1 MISGLASKI
10 FSLALAVLVIGV
22 NIYFVFQYV
31 VGLNIT
37 AWYFITGIIVG
48 AIGYLLLCLY
58 LIIDMIINMGGERL
72 ATFSIVQM
80 FFSPTSIDYSEMR
93 DP

>member
-1 MISGLASKI
+1 MS
-10 FSLALAVLVIGV
+10 LAVLVIGV

-37 AWYFITGIIVG
+37 AWYFITGIIVV
-48 AIGYLLLCLY
+48 AVAYLLFCLY
-58 LIIDMIINMGGERL
+58 LIVDLVISMGGDHL
-72 ATFSIVQM
+72 ATFPFVQRL
-80 FFSPTSIDYSEMR
+80 FSPPALDYAEMR